1 MKNYLLLFLF
11 CVGGWTQA
19 QAQQES
25 NPFSNS
31 ERTNEGAI
39 DQKEEARVY
48 AIGDGPTNP
57 DGGKDDEPVPVDD
70 YIPLLVLTAVGI
82 IIYKTHKK
90 TNISSER

>member
-1 MKNYLLLFLF
+1 MKNYLLIFLF

-31 ERTNEGAI
+31 ERNNEGAI
-39 DQKEEARVY
+39 GQKEEARVY
-48 AIGDGPTNP
+48 DTGTRIGNP

-70 YIPLLVLTAVGI
+70 YIPLLILTAVGV

-90 TNISSER
+90 TSISS